1 LRLWKRFHQRIRETW
16 ETHLLVIIHLRAPPK
31 NPQFHQMK
39 VVRKERKIRQMRK
52 KGRKKRTPKSP
63 KMRMTCWRYPS
74 TRND

>member
-1 LRLWKRFHQRIRETW
+1 
-16 ETHLLVIIHLRAPPK
+16 VIIHLRAPPK

-52 KGRKKRTPKSP
+52 KGRKKTTPKSP

-74 TRND
+74 ARND